1 VEGTVVCG
9 KRCCKQHKICLLQ
22 VKPMEEYRGI
32 TMTRQHSMVVMIDW
46 LTTGDNYKA
55 GVGEMYLLALQN
67 L

>member
-1 VEGTVVCG
+1 
-9 KRCCKQHKICLLQ
+9 
-22 VKPMEEYRGI
+22 MEEYRGI